1 MTIDKVSLLLVHLVC
16 AFVISS
22 CADVSDEDLVDS
34 PEVTGVDY
42 LGVRPLPDSDGDG
55 ILDVNDNDPNI
66 SSIPRI
72 VITESSNAYMK
83 WKINEDVSLIS
94 SDFSLNNRVESDFR
108 QVKNEFIR
116 QKVLASVF
124 DKIIDPNSDVQ
135 SDNLVSVEDYDL
147 FGVSSWS
154 ETDILRG
161 LSVLRGDL
169 DELQTGDVS
178 VEFNLRLENIKDVS
192 EISHIKLQ
200 LGFVNKADNRFSAIQ
215 TVSLTEDGN
224 NLVLIRLD
232 GTLKTYESQKKFK
245 LRNQYTDL
253 SDVKDAIE
261 NEKILSIKILDFE
274 YIKKGKKLLYSQ
286 SLASTDE
293 KTARFII
300 SDPNSTEIVQMI
312 PRGTV
317 LSSLKYLR
325 TNIKLSASG
334 TVLGASNSRSYLP
347 NSLFVND
354 VDLHKLLPNEI
365 NLGLWKTIP
374 LGTSINDRP
383 VAGNVYSIIY
393 GKAKS
398 LVSSKKV
405 KSSQEGVGVNES
417 VDIISYAYGDKI
429 IYEISAFENKP
440 NISASSY
447 TTKEEVWEKQ
457 LCRDVDEREGRGEM
471 KARRICWQAQFSTG
485 CSTRQYKT
493 FYTEEKIQLNTEN
506 YSKYLNVR
514 FGKKSLEEFTGKY
527 TLYSNEGSLYILV
540 NVDEEFIQNINI
552 SKFHS
557 IAQEHRLLTGMF
569 AWNACPI
576 LDPGFKCISCASSSA
591 IFNGEVKFDYQLTKF
606 GTRN

>member
-300 SDPNSTEIVQMI
+300 SDP
-312 PRGTV
+312 
-317 LSSLKYLR
+317 
-325 TNIKLSASG
+325 
-334 TVLGASNSRSYLP
+334 
-347 NSLFVND
+347 
-354 VDLHKLLPNEI
+354 
-365 NLGLWKTIP
+365 
-374 LGTSINDRP
+374 
-383 VAGNVYSIIY
+383 
-393 GKAKS
+393 
-398 LVSSKKV
+398 
-405 KSSQEGVGVNES
+405 
-417 VDIISYAYGDKI
+417 
-429 IYEISAFENKP
+429 
-440 NISASSY
+440 
-447 TTKEEVWEKQ
+447 
-457 LCRDVDEREGRGEM
+457 
-471 KARRICWQAQFSTG
+471 
-485 CSTRQYKT
+485 
-493 FYTEEKIQLNTEN
+493 
-506 YSKYLNVR
+506 
-514 FGKKSLEEFTGKY
+514 
-527 TLYSNEGSLYILV
+527 
-540 NVDEEFIQNINI
+540 
-552 SKFHS
+552 
-557 IAQEHRLLTGMF
+557 
-569 AWNACPI
+569 
-576 LDPGFKCISCASSSA
+576 
-591 IFNGEVKFDYQLTKF
+591 
-606 GTRN
+606 